1 MIFVGLESEEGF
13 QDVFGMEW
21 IDTQTLG
28 NNTNNMLNFL
38 LKWGSWNN
46 LSGEQSILTM
56 VIQSVHENDNFE
68 G

>member
-28 NNTNNMLNFL
+28 NNTNNMLNF
-38 LKWGSWNN
+38 
-46 LSGEQSILTM
+46 
-56 VIQSVHENDNFE
+56 
-68 G
+68 